1 MTTIGKKNTWA
12 DKNLKFL
19 VDTLYIEANI
29 ARKGYV
35 VALEP
40 HQNSRDARVRC
51 PFCKEDND
59 KVIDSRSSEGGRI
72 IRRRRECIECSR
84 RFTTYEKIGESFKL
98 NVVKKD
104 GTRVPYDRDKLI
116 AGLQKACY
124 KRSVPA
130 EKIQEVADHIEEEIF
145 RNYDKE
151 VSALFVGEQAMQF
164 LRKVDKVAYIR
175 FASVYRDFTDA
186 GDLLDEVSQAI
197 AETDATDQ
205 PNLF

>member
-1 MTTIGKKNTWA
+1 M
-12 DKNLKFL
+12 
-19 VDTLYIEANI
+19 
-29 ARKGYV
+29 
-35 VALEP
+35 
-40 HQNSRDARVRC
+40 RC

-72 IRRRRECIECSR
+72 IRRRRECIECRR

-98 NVVKKD
+98 NVIKKD

-124 KRSVPA
+124 KRPVSA
-130 EKIQEVADHIEEEIF
+130 EKVQDVADRIEEEIF

-151 VSALFVGEQAMQF
+151 VSALFVGEQAMRF
-164 LRKVDKVAYIR
+164 LRQVDKVAYIR
-175 FASVYRDFTDA
+175 FASVYRDFNDA
-186 GDLLDEVSQAI
+186 GELLDEVRQAI
-197 AETDATDQ
+197 AEPDSTDQ

>member
-1 MTTIGKKNTWA
+1 M
-12 DKNLKFL
+12 
-19 VDTLYIEANI
+19 
-29 ARKGYV
+29 
-35 VALEP
+35 
-40 HQNSRDARVRC
+40 RC

-72 IRRRRECIECSR
+72 IRRRRECIECGR

-130 EKIQEVADHIEEEIF
+130 EKIQEVADRIEEEIF

-151 VSALFVGEQAMQF
+151 VSALFVGEQAMRF
-164 LRKVDKVAYIR
+164 LRKVDKVSYIR

>member
-1 MTTIGKKNTWA
+1 
-12 DKNLKFL
+12 
-19 VDTLYIEANI
+19 
-29 ARKGYV
+29 
-35 VALEP
+35 
-40 HQNSRDARVRC
+40 
-51 PFCKEDND
+51 
-59 KVIDSRSSEGGRI
+59 
-72 IRRRRECIECSR
+72 IECGR

-124 KRSVPA
+124 KRPVSA
-130 EKIQEVADHIEEEIF
+130 EKIQEVADRIEEEIF
-145 RNYDKE
+145 RSYDKE
-151 VSALFVGEQAMQF
+151 VSALFVGEQAMRF

-197 AETDATDQ
+197 AESDATDQ